1 MVYLLNRKKWELTTI
16 LLLSLLV
23 FVGCSGDGASSE
35 GTGGSGAGDSFTIM
49 ANLHTP
55 EVPNDKILE
64 KIEEET
70 NKDIEIQ
77 WVPDN
82 NYEDRLNTAFATNS
96 LPEAVFLKNQSS
108 FIQFRDAIED
118 EQFWEVGQYLDEFEN
133 LSKLKDTVLDNTRIN
148 GKLYTLYQGR
158 PLSSQGLIYRK
169 DWADN
174 LGLEAPTTTDE
185 FMEMARAFTE
195 DDPDGNGENDTF
207 GLTDRSDLIY
217 GAFKTV
223 SSWFGTPNNWGEKD
237 GQLQPEFMFDEY
249 KQTMDFFKEMY
260 DNGYINQ
267 DFPVTSKTDQQEFF
281 KNGTAGMYVGSMGDV
296 VSINND
302 AVAINPDVEFD
313 VQNKIKGPDG
323 EFGVWSIPGYGSL
336 VMFPK
341 SAVETEEELLNIL
354 DFFDQM
360 MTPEIA
366 NLSYWGIEGEHYEV
380 EDDRAL
386 PSDDKT
392 LTDREVK
399 PYMSIGIGE
408 PETNGRFESK
418 FDYDIKE
425 KAEELTKGNEEY
437 LIEDPTVPLYSET
450 YVDDGARLQEII
462 TDATYNYIIG
472 QIDEAGFA
480 DAIENWKSQ
489 GGDAIIEEFN
499 ASE

>member
-1 MVYLLNRKKWELTTI
+1 MDLRKKWQIIMLGI
-16 LLLSLLV
+16 VVLLV
-23 FVGCSGDGASSE
+23 ITACSSDNNASSDSSS
-35 GTGGSGAGDSFTIM
+35 SGEEAGNSFTIM

-55 EVPNDKILE
+55 EVPNDKILDKVNE
-64 KIEEET
+64 ITGKEV
-70 NKDIEIQ
+70 DIQ
-77 WVPDN
+77 WVPDS

-96 LPEAVFLKNQSS
+96 LPEAVFLKNQAS
-108 FIQFRDAIED
+108 FIQFREAIED
-118 EQFWEVGQYLDEFEN
+118 GQFWEVGQYLEQFEN
-133 LSKLKDTVLDNTRIN
+133 LSKLKDTVLDNTN
-148 GKLYTLYQGR
+148 VDGKLYTLYQGR

-174 LGLEAPTTTDE
+174 LGLDAPTTTDE

-195 DDPDGNGENDTF
+195 DDPNENGEDDTF

-223 SSWFGTPNNWGEKD
+223 ASWFGTPNNWGEKD
-237 GQLQPEFMFDEY
+237 GELLPEFMFDEY

-302 AVAINPDVEFD
+302 AIQINEEVLFD
-313 VQNKIKGPDG
+313 VQNEIAGPDG

-341 SAVETEEELLNIL
+341 SSVESEEELLNIL
-354 DFFDQM
+354 DFFDQL
-360 MTPEIA
+360 MTPEVA
-366 NLSYWGIEGEHYEV
+366 NLTYWGIEGEHYEV
-380 EDDRAL
+380 VDDKAL
-386 PSDDKT
+386 PSDDKS
-392 LTDREVK
+392 LTDSEVK

-408 PETNGRFESK
+408 PETNGRYESQ
-418 FDYDIKE
+418 FDYDVKE
-425 KAEELTKGNEEY
+425 KAEELTKDNENH
-437 LIEDPTVPLYSET
+437 LIEDPSVSLYSET
-450 YVDDGARLQEII
+450 YVNDGARLQEII

-472 QIDEAGFA
+472 QLDEAGFE
-480 DAIENWKSQ
+480 DAIESWKSQ
-489 GGDAIIEEFN
+489 GGEDIIEEYN
-499 ASE
+499 ASN

>member
-1 MVYLLNRKKWELTTI
+1 MLNRKKWKLTTI
-16 LLLSLLV
+16 ILLSLLV
-23 FVGCSGDGASSE
+23 FVGCSGDSASSE
-35 GTGGSGAGDSFTIM
+35 GAGGSGSGDSFAIM

-70 NKDIEIQ
+70 NKEIEIQ

-118 EQFWEVGQYLDEFEN
+118 EQFWEVGQYLDQFEN

-169 DWADN
+169 DWANN
-174 LGLEAPTTTDE
+174 LGLEEPTTTDE

-195 DDPDGNGENDTF
+195 DDPDGNGEDDTF

-223 SSWFGTPNNWGEKD
+223 SSWFGTPNNWGEQD

-323 EFGVWSIPGYGSL
+323 EYGVWSIPGYGSL

-341 SAVETEEELLNIL
+341 SAVETEEDLLNIL

-386 PSDDKT
+386 PSDDKA

-408 PETNGRFESK
+408 PETNGRYESK

-425 KAEELTKGNEEY
+425 KAEELTKENEEY

-480 DAIENWKSQ
+480 DAIEDWKSQ
-489 GGDAIIEEFN
+489 GGEAIIEEFN

>member
-1 MVYLLNRKKWELTTI
+1 MLNWRKWKLITI
-16 LLLSLLV
+16 LLLSLLM
-23 FVGCSGDGASSE
+23 FVGCSSNSESSE
-35 GTGGSGAGDSFTIM
+35 GTGGSGDGDSFTIM

-64 KIEEET
+64 KLQEET
-70 NKDIEIQ
+70 GKDFEIQ
-77 WVPDN
+77 WVPDS

-118 EQFWEVGQYLDEFEN
+118 EQFWEVGQYLEEFEN
-133 LSKLKDTVLDNTRIN
+133 LSKLKDTVLDNTLVN

-169 DWADN
+169 DWADK

-185 FMEMARAFTE
+185 LMEMARAFTE
-195 DDPDGNGENDTF
+195 DDPDGNGEDDTF

-223 SSWFGTPNNWGEKD
+223 SSWFGTPNNWGEQD
-237 GQLQPEFMFDEY
+237 GKLQPEFMFDEY

-313 VQNKIKGPDG
+313 VQNKIKGPGG
-323 EFGVWSIPGYGSL
+323 EFNIWSIPGYGSL

-341 SAVETEEELLNIL
+341 SSVETEEELLNIL
-354 DFFDQM
+354 EFFDQM
-360 MTPEIA
+360 MTPEVA

-380 EDDRAL
+380 SEDRAL
-386 PSDDKT
+386 PTDDTALK
-392 LTDREVK
+392 DREVK

-408 PETNGRFESK
+408 PETNGRYESK
-418 FDYDIKE
+418 FDYDVKE
-425 KAEELTKGNEEY
+425 KAEELTKENEEY

-450 YVDDGARLQEII
+450 YVNDGARLQEII

-472 QIDEAGFA
+472 QIDEAGFD
-480 DAIENWKSQ
+480 DAIEDWKSQ